1 MIWGEFKC
9 QVVVMKARRRD
20 QEAGSKT
27 ASGARPGNGFKSQ
40 EVAGEGRMADSWE
53 YSRFVR
59 VDKVQISCQ
68 RRRCIRRSEDEGAER
83 GERSRCSLVAE
94 LKQLFRLDSA
104 HEIMETNT
112 PMCTNKTRS

>member
-1 MIWGEFKC
+1 
-9 QVVVMKARRRD
+9 
-20 QEAGSKT
+20 
-27 ASGARPGNGFKSQ
+27 
-40 EVAGEGRMADSWE
+40 MADSWE

-68 RRRCIRRSEDEGAER
+68 RMRCIRRSEDEGAERGEGGER

-104 HEIMETNT
+104 HEIVETNT